1 MKRFSAQYVITNSGP
16 MLRRAIVTTGDD
28 GEIISVEDTGGRLS
42 ELHSL
47 EFYNGI
53 IIPGFVNCHC
63 HLELSH
69 MKGMIPPHGGLPEFI
84 GLIRTSRASTEEKTD
99 AAALSADN
107 EMFRNGVSLCAD
119 ICNTSHTFSLKK
131 KSRIRYI
138 NLIEVFG
145 IDPSKAEKRMSEA
158 ASVAETAALM
168 DLPYFLVPHSIYSVS
183 LPLFRLLKNSTGS
196 NMVTSVHFMET
207 AAEKEFVRDHS
218 GLMADAYR
226 RTGLMPQ
233 NPKIAKDHAGAI
245 LSEVTSSG
253 NLILVHNTF
262 IDKALIADLKERK
275 NLYFCLCP
283 NSNSYIENKL
293 PPVDLLIREGCE
305 MVTGTD
311 SLASNTKLGI
321 LDELIT
327 LQQNFP
333 GIHMEELIRWGTL
346 NGARALGEEKTFGS
360 LEPGKKPG
368 LLLLQNVDLENMKLL
383 QESYVTRLV

>member
-1 MKRFSAQYVITNSGP
+1 MKGSIPPR
-16 MLRRAIVTTGDD
+16 
-28 GEIISVEDTGGRLS
+28 GGLS
-42 ELHSL
+42 E
-47 EFYNGI
+47 
-53 IIPGFVNCHC
+53 
-63 HLELSH
+63 
-69 MKGMIPPHGGLPEFI
+69 FI
-84 GLIRTSRASTEEKTD
+84 VQIRTSRASSVEKTES
-99 AAALSADN
+99 ASCSADE

-119 ICNTSHTFSLKK
+119 ICNTADTFCIKK
-131 KSRIRYI
+131 ESRIRYI

-158 ASVAETAALM
+158 ASVAEAAAWM
-168 DLPYFLVPHSIYSVS
+168 GLPHFIVPHSVYSVS
-183 LPLFRLLKNSTGS
+183 LPLFRLLKSSTGA
-196 NMVTSVHFMET
+196 NRVTSIHFMET
-207 AAEKEFVRDHS
+207 AAETEFVSSHS
-218 GLMADAYR
+218 GLMAESYR
-226 RTGLMPQ
+226 RTGLMPEK
-233 NPKIAKDHAGAI
+233 PEIANDHTDAI

-262 IDKALIADLKERK
+262 INKEVITDLKKRK

-293 PPVDLLIREGCE
+293 PPVDLLIREECE

-327 LQQNFP
+327 LQRNFP
-333 GIHMEELIRWGTL
+333 DINIEELIRWGTL
-346 NGARALGEEKTFGS
+346 NGARALGEEKNFGS

-383 QESYVTRLV
+383 EDSYVTRLV